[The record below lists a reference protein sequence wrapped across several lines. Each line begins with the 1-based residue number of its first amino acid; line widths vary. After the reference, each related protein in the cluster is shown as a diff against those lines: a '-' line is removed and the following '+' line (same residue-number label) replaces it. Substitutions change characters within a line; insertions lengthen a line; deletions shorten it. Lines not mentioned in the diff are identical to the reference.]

1 MGCFSKASR
10 QRHKRSIAERT
21 EEDAA
26 NQQLILAHVREH
38 PAQRRAAVRGVGPL
52 DGKFGCGHGRRRVRG
67 IGHGAGKS
75 IQRGAEY
82 SMIKAGR
89 ERDPGILVC
98 SQHSGW
104 GLRCADRDAGVRLD
118 IGVETLRCRKNTCG
132 GAWVGVDQAL
142 EWCGEWCG
150 LPNQCCRQC
159 AFFACYGY
167 QISANTTR
175 KRSLT

>member
-1 MGCFSKASR
+1 MECFSKPSR
-10 QRHKRSIAERT
+10 QRHQRSIAERA

-26 NQQLILAHVREH
+26 NQQPILAHVREH

-52 DGKFGCGHGRRRVRG
+52 DGKFGCGHGRRRVSG

-75 IQRGAEY
+75 ILRGAEY

-104 GLRCADRDAGVRLD
+104 GLRCADRGAGVRPNIGMVILRCGNFTCGESW
-118 IGVETLRCRKNTCG
+118 IGVN
-132 GAWVGVDQAL
+132 QAL
-142 EWCGEWCG
+142 
-150 LPNQCCRQC
+150 
-159 AFFACYGY
+159 A
-167 QISANTTR
+167 
-175 KRSLT
+175 